1 MILGLVNKIN
11 FKGQILHDL
20 ANNLSLNIDYVKLLK
35 ILFKSFI
42 NLTFFLI
49 FEITIYT

>member
-1 MILGLVNKIN
+1 MILDLVNKIN

-35 ILFKSFI
+35 IYFQELHYFD
-42 NLTFFLI
+42 I
-49 FEITIYT
+49 FYNNF